1 MLRLVSVVA
10 ALAVGATAVYAQNL
24 NVIKERK
31 EGFKAMA
38 GAAKEP
44 GAMVKGEAKF
54 DLAKVQAAL
63 KAYQTN
69 SAKLKGLFPDDSKTG
84 GDTEALAKIWTAK
97 ADFTARFDKL
107 AADAK
112 AAEGTIKDE
121 ASFKAEWPKVM
132 GNCGGC
138 HKEYRVQK

>member
-1 MLRLVSVVA
+1 MLRFVAVA
-10 ALAVGATAVYAQNL
+10 AAVAVGATVSYAQNL
-24 NVIKERK
+24 NIIKERK

-38 GAAKEP
+38 AAAKEP

-54 DLAKVQAAL
+54 DLPKVQAAL
-63 KAYQTN
+63 KAYQQH
-69 SAKLKGLFPDDSKTG
+69 SPKLKDLFPADSKTG
-84 GDTEALAKIWTAK
+84 GDTEALPVIWDK
-97 ADFTARFDKL
+97 MADVGARFDKL